1 MALAAGTR
9 LGPYEIRSALGAGGM
24 GEVYRA
30 TDTKLDRDVA
40 LKMLPAAFTN
50 DPQRVAR
57 FRREAQVL
65 ASLNHPH
72 IGAIYGLD
80 EANGT
85 QFLVLELV
93 DGESLDKRIGRGK
106 IPMTEAVAIA
116 GQIAD
121 GLAIAHE
128 RGIVHRDLK
137 PANIAITSGGNVK
150 VLDFGLARQTFAG
163 EMDDTR
169 IVERLTAPG
178 AVIGTPYYMSPE
190 VLQGKP
196 ADVRSD
202 IWALGVVLYEMLA
215 ERLPFQGGGVIEASS
230 TILRDEAPTLPP
242 GVPRRLRAIVDRCL
256 AKRAVD
262 RYQHA
267 ADVRDALMELQTTA
281 RGWRHGT
288 AAFWAVGGA
297 VVLVVASLFFLRP
310 GAGTARRL
318 TSTGSP
324 ASPNQE
330 ANEAFE
336 LAMQLQ
342 HVQND
347 VPRANEMLE
356 RALALDPHFAEA
368 RRNHAFNYV
377 ITILNGYSNDTN
389 LLYKAE
395 DELRQAAQD
404 DPALPSLPSAL
415 TAVYLMQ
422 GRRDR
427 VPIEALDATV
437 RSNSSP
443 ETLGWRAIV
452 WWLGEDNTRAKEL
465 WRRILERDPLMGPA
479 RMFLGEVLRTE
490 GDIPAAIRE
499 EQKVLDQAPGNIAAI
514 RFLTIAYM
522 DAGDM
527 DKAESLVESKRQ
539 AFERN
544 YMWRSTRALLFAR
557 EDKRDDARAAM
568 DEETLKF
575 LSAAFPATLDAAEF
589 YALMGDASR
598 AIEWLD
604 RAVRNG
610 DERTGWFRRDPRLA
624 SIQNDAR
631 FQNIITSVAAHQQR
645 RKVG

>member
-1 MALAAGTR
+1 MALAAGAR
-9 LGPYEIRSALGAGGM
+9 LGTYEIQSAIGAGGM

-30 TDTKLDRDVA
+30 TDTKLGRDVA
-40 LKMLPAAFTN
+40 LKILPAAFTT

-80 EANGT
+80 DANGT

-93 DGESLDKRIGRGK
+93 DGESLDKRIARGK
-106 IPMTEAVAIA
+106 IPTTEAVAVA

-121 GLAIAHE
+121 ALAAAHE
-128 RGIVHRDLK
+128 KGIVHRDLK
-137 PANIAITSGGNVK
+137 PANIAITSGGNAK
-150 VLDFGLARQTFAG
+150 VLDFGLARHATAG

-169 IVERLTAPG
+169 LVERLTAAG
-178 AVIGTPYYMSPE
+178 AVIGTPHYMSPE

-202 IWALGVVLYEMLA
+202 IWAVGVVLYEMLA
-215 ERLPFQGGGVIEASS
+215 GRLPFEGGSAIEVSS
-230 TILRDEAPTLPP
+230 TILRDETPSLPAV
-242 GVPRRLRAIVDRCL
+242 VPRRLRAIVDRCL
-256 AKRAVD
+256 AKRPDD

-267 ADVRDALMELQTTA
+267 AHVRNALVELQAATRA
-281 RGWRHGT
+281 RRHVKP
-288 AAFWAVGGA
+288 AFWAVGA
-297 VVLVVASLFFLRP
+297 SAVLVVASLFILRP
-310 GAGTARRL
+310 GGTAGRL
-318 TSTGSP
+318 TSTGAP
-324 ASPNQE
+324 ASRNQE

-356 RALALDPHFAEA
+356 RSLALDPHFAEA

-377 ITILNGYSNDTN
+377 ITILNGYTNDTN

-395 DELRQAAQD
+395 DELREAAQD

-443 ETLGWRAIV
+443 ETLGWRAMV
-452 WWLGEDNTRAKEL
+452 WWLGENNTRAKEL
-465 WRRILERDPLMGPA
+465 WKRILERDPLMGPA

-522 DAGDM
+522 DASDL
-527 DKAESLVESKRQ
+527 DRAENLVESKRQ

-557 EDKRDDARAAM
+557 EGKRDDARAAM

-575 LSAAFPATLDAAEF
+575 LGAAFPATLDAAEF
-589 YALMGDASR
+589 YALMGDASK

-624 SIQNDAR
+624 SVQSDAR
-631 FQNIITSVAAHQQR
+631 FQNIITSVAARQQR
-645 RKVG
+645 REVR